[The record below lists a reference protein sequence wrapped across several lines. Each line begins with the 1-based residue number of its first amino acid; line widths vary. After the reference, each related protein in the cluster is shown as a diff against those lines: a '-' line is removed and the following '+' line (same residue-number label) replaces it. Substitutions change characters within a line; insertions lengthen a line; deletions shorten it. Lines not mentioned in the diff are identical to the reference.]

1 MSTGLARNFQKF
13 QQTKKGSYTQMY
25 KSYKYYKSI
34 LICISEWILPL
45 EGWFYQK
52 WSQLYF
58 CYYTSNKNFILKYFR
73 CRDGKRTE
81 TRIGMEGICITHSCI
96 PLYTV
101 YMQHIMA
108 HSGGMQE
115 WVIQIPSIPIL
126 VSVLFPSLHLK
137 YFRRKFLLLVCV
149 VFMRMRT
156 KPHPHPVLAKPHPH
170 RRSPEVL
177 AVFALVCTFPAF
189 S

>member
-1 MSTGLARNFQKF
+1 MGVRTTTTAMAKYDVNTLTEPLAI
-13 QQTKKGSYTQMY
+13 YMY
-25 KSYKYYKSI
+25 VPYNYVA
-34 LICISEWILPL
+34 
-45 EGWFYQK
+45 
-52 WSQLYF
+52 
-58 CYYTSNKNFILKYFR
+58 TSNKNFILKYFR
-73 CRDGKRTE
+73 CRDGERTE

-137 YFRRKFLLLVCV
+137 YF
-149 VFMRMRT
+149 
-156 KPHPHPVLAKPHPH
+156 
-170 RRSPEVL
+170 
-177 AVFALVCTFPAF
+177 
-189 S
+189 

>member
-1 MSTGLARNFQKF
+1 
-13 QQTKKGSYTQMY
+13 MY
-25 KSYKYYKSI
+25 KYVASMVNGSTVQPWLSNPHLSALLVI
-34 LICISEWILPL
+34 LLHMCSLINLMIDRHINI
-45 EGWFYQK
+45 
-52 WSQLYF
+52 
-58 CYYTSNKNFILKYFR
+58 TSNKNFILKYFR

-137 YFRRKFLLLVCV
+137 YFRIKFLLLVCI

-156 KPHPHPVLAKPHPH
+156 KPHPHPVISEATPTSSYKKGL
-170 RRSPEVL
+170 EVL

>member
-1 MSTGLARNFQKF
+1 MFVSLLVSIKLIQEQK
-13 QQTKKGSYTQMY
+13 QELGWRVSV
-25 KSYKYYKSI
+25 
-34 LICISEWILPL
+34 LP
-45 EGWFYQK
+45 
-52 WSQLYF
+52 
-58 CYYTSNKNFILKYFR
+58 TSNKNFILKYFR

-101 YMQHIMA
+101 YMQYIMA

-137 YFRRKFLLLVCV
+137 YFRIKFLLLLVCI
-149 VFMRMRT
+149 VFMRMRM
-156 KPHPHPVLAKPHPH
+156 KPHPHPVIN
-170 RRSPEVL
+170 
-177 AVFALVCTFPAF
+177 
-189 S
+189 

>member
-1 MSTGLARNFQKF
+1 MW
-13 QQTKKGSYTQMY
+13 Y
-25 KSYKYYKSI
+25 
-34 LICISEWILPL
+34 CIII
-45 EGWFYQK
+45 
-52 WSQLYF
+52 
-58 CYYTSNKNFILKYFR
+58 TSNKNFILKYFR

-108 HSGGMQE
+108 HSGVMQE

-137 YFRRKFLLLVCV
+137 YFRIKFLLLVCI

-156 KPHPHPVLAKPHPH
+156 KPHPH
-170 RRSPEVL
+170 RRRRTALKCWLCLLWSVPFLPCPEVL
-177 AVFALVCTFPAF
+177 NSC
-189 S
+189 